1 MEGGLATGL
10 GFVAGLLST
19 SSFVPQLLKAW
30 KESDLSGISP
40 HMYVVNLCS
49 FTLWTTYG
57 TLIGSLPVIVFN
69 ALCFMLSAAIL
80 ILKLRKSDAAGKALA

>member
-1 MEGGLATGL
+1 MIHMFA
-10 GFVAGLLST
+10 A
-19 SSFVPQLLKAW
+19 
-30 KESDLSGISP
+30 SGIPAESASKRLGI
-40 HMYVVNLCS
+40 NLCS
-49 FTLWTTYG
+49 FTLWTTYR